1 MTPEAAP
8 DALVELFCRHRPVHP
23 YGLADLEEPYWS
35 RSRWWRRGDAAVGLV
50 GLPGGADPIVYAVSA
65 ADPEGTLG
73 LLAELGVADLPEWFV
88 ITGPCGLAERL
99 TPTHRAIWSSPHHKL
114 HLVEPER
121 LLEHEGRVEQLDRE
135 AAAEI
140 AALLASDP
148 DAGDFFYPHLLDS
161 GHYRGIRDDGVLVAM
176 AGVHVVSP
184 RHGVAAIG
192 NVATHPAYRRRG
204 LARSLMSALARTLLE
219 EVEVVGLNV
228 AAHNVG
234 ALRLYE
240 SLGFEV
246 VITYDE
252 AELRRRPG

>member
-8 DALVELFCRHRPVHP
+8 EPLVELFSRHRPVHP

-35 RSRWWRRGDAAVGLV
+35 RSRWWRRGDAVVGLV
-50 GLPGGADPIVYAVSA
+50 VLPEGADPVVYAVSA
-65 ADPEGTLG
+65 ADHEGTLE
-73 LLAELGVADLPEWFV
+73 LLAELAIADLPERFV

-99 TPTHRAIWSSPHHKL
+99 SPTYEAVWSSPHRKL

-121 LLEHEGRVEQLDRE
+121 LQDAGKRVERLDRE
-135 AAAEI
+135 ATADI

-148 DAGDFFYPHLLDS
+148 DAGDFFHPHLLDS
-161 GHYRGIRDDGVLVAM
+161 GHYRGIREDGALVAM
-176 AGVHVVSP
+176 AGVHVVSL

-192 NVATHPAYRRRG
+192 NVATHPGYRRRG
-204 LARSLMSALARTLLE
+204 LARSVMSALARTLLE
-219 EVEVVGLNV
+219 EVDVVGLNV

-246 VITYDE
+246 LVTYDE
-252 AELRRRPG
+252 AELRRPG